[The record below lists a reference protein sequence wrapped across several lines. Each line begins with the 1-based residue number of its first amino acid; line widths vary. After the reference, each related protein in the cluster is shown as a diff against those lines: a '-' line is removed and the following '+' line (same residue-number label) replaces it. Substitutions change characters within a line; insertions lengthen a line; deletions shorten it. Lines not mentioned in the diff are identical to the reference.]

1 MCEGSSAT
9 VLISALSLTLYRK
22 GWGGGMSPQAVAD
35 IGSAA
40 WPNMPRGGIEI
51 KYLLN
56 ILVGFQAKLAL
67 PKAMLAMPNISGK
80 ANIAY
85 KMVSSQSKL
94 CLKINIITITMSL
107 KVTWALPYGPPLE
120 NSYLEE

>member
-1 MCEGSSAT
+1 M
-9 VLISALSLTLYRK
+9 VLCVLNIY
-22 GWGGGMSPQAVAD
+22 VAD
-35 IGSAA
+35 
-40 WPNMPRGGIEI
+40 
-51 KYLLN
+51 K
-56 ILVGFQAKLAL
+56 VGFQAKLAL

-85 KMVSSQSKL
+85 KMVSSQSQL
-94 CLKINIITITMSL
+94 CLKINIITITMPL